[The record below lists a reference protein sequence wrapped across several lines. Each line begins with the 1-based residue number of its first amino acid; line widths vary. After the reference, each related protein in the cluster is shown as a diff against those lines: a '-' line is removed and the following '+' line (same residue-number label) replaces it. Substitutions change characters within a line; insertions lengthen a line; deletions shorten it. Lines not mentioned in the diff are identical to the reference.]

1 MGTLG
6 KPVMRFHSY
15 ITHVLV
21 FATRAFYDSPRGR
34 WVFKMFLEAR
44 PRPAPR
50 RPLLLLLG

>member
-1 MGTLG
+1 VGTLG